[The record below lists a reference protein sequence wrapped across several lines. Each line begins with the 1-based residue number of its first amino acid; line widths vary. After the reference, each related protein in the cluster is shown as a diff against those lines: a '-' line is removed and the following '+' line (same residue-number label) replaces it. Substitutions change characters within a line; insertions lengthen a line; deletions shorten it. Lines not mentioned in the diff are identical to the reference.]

1 MRAEVEAAE
10 QFDEQCG
17 SFSLHEWGTISKR
30 ISVSLIKT
38 FQGGLFSNN
47 ETINP
52 DFWDFNVVLGYY
64 CSSDYWS
71 GTISNSSVGGWSFLG
86 SNHVPAMASDL
97 TNPAIIP
104 YPNLVNATE
113 LLFGG
118 SSAGGEG
125 AFQNANRFK
134 SLTPWIPKIRVAID
148 SG

>member
-1 MRAEVEAAE
+1 M
-10 QFDEQCG
+10 
-17 SFSLHEWGTISKR
+17 KP
-30 ISVSLIKT
+30 LIRT
-38 FQGGLFSNN
+38 
-47 ETINP
+47 
-52 DFWDFNVVLGYY
+52 FWDFNVVFGYY

-71 GTISNSSVGGWSFLG
+71 GTIFNSSVGGWSFLG
-86 SNHVPAMASDL
+86 SNHVPAMISDL

-104 YPNLVNATE
+104 YPNLANATE